1 MLIGLQLWPGSIPVC
16 QGHQRHHP
24 AVARHQ
30 GTSLTGPSPISKGY
44 PNTSLSVDRVPQ
56 DPLPAGRATHP
67 DLHHPPTALADRHP
81 MSSQAEAIRRISPR
95 RTPQFHSPLAYA
107 VMMVQAHDWAT
118 PPVHIGAISRFALQA
133 GSVFVNTPGAVD
145 DTTPFGGYKESGI
158 GRDKGEAALHHYTI
172 TKTIYQACTP
182 SLRSL
187 ESFCLP
193 GQPRL

>member
-1 MLIGLQLWPGSIPVC
+1 MLLGLQLWPGSIPVC

-44 PNTSLSVDRVPQ
+44 PNTSLSVDGVPKILCRQ
-56 DPLPAGRATHP
+56 AGPPILTSITHLQPLQTDIRC
-67 DLHHPPTALADRHP
+67 PPKQKP
-81 MSSQAEAIRRISPR
+81 SGEFR